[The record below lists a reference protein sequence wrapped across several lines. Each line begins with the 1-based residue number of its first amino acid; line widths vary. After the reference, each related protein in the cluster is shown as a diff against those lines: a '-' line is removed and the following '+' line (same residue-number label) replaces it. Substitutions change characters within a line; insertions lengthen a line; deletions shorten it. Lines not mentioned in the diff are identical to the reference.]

1 MYKGQ
6 KCYGYV
12 NGKQYQVLLYPQ
24 DYISI
29 TQSPYGAYSHKCSKH
44 GGNSGCWDI
53 NKTSGAQTELY
64 APCDCHRVAYLSG
77 EGNGNQCM
85 YQSDEKVIFANGT
98 LDYAF
103 FGFGH
108 DGRSVCKDST
118 TDYTPLCAYTKNFKQ
133 GDLMGY
139 TGCYGDSALTGIH
152 SHWIIGKGVY
162 LDEKDTTDAFE
173 CCTGSFGHN
182 CKQFISPNPIDIDD
196 MFYAN
201 GTQITSNGQQT
212 SGGGAVCTWKLYSC
226 GGTIDP
232 TPDPN
237 PTPTDKWEVT
247 LNVSPSG
254 SGYTKGQGT
263 YSNGERA
270 YLYAYA
276 NQGWKF
282 TKWSDG
288 YTSSERYWDITS
300 NLTLTAYFE
309 ELTYNITG
317 SVQDDKGTANTG
329 GSISGL
335 GTYKYGTSHDIGIT
349 ADKQYVIESIK
360 VNGNEVLS
368 DSEVSKITSYTY
380 HIDSLN
386 QDYNIIVTF
395 RKKGILIN
403 GYGGIDFQI
412 L

>member
-1 MYKGQ
+1 MP
-6 KCYGYV
+6 
-12 NGKQYQVLLYPQ
+12 GKLVGSDNYEVCLYPQ
-24 DYISI
+24 SLVRV
-29 TQSPYGAYSHKCSKH
+29 TQSYAGGTSHKCV
-44 GGNSGCWDI
+44 GRTNTGLWDI
-53 NKTSGAQTELY
+53 NQQVGTRTPIY
-64 APCDCHRVAYLSG
+64 APFSAKCVSIGA
-77 EGNGNQCM
+77 GNQCWL
-85 YQSDEKVIFANGT
+85 QSLDKVHYLNSSYKDT
-98 LDYAF
+98 LGYLTF
-103 FGFGH
+103 SFGH
-108 DGRSVCKDST
+108 SNTLNIAVGETC
-118 TDYTPLCAYTKNFKQ
+118 KQ
-133 GDLMGY
+133 GDIVGY
-139 TGCYGDSALTGIH
+139 TGNNSASAIH
-152 SHWIIGKGVY
+152 SHLILNIGHYSSPQSY
-162 LDEKDTTDAFE
+162 L
-173 CCTGSFGHN
+173 CTSVGLGSS
-182 CKQFISPNPIDIDD
+182 IYYAPNPSDLDNF
-196 MFYAN
+196 FYFN
-201 GTQITSNGQQT
+201 NTDKSNGST
-212 SGGGAVCTWKLYSC
+212 FTMGDNSGLTLHFYHYQGGSTPV
-226 GGTIDP
+226 D
-232 TPDPN
+232 PDPD
-237 PTPTDKWEVT
+237 PTPTDKWKVT